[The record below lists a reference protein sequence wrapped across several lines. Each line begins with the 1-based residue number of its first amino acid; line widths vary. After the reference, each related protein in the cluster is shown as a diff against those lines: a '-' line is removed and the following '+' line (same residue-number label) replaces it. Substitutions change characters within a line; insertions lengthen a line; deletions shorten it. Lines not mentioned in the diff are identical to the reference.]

1 MSLYQLTLLAEDPPA
16 PVIRETELKTITFC
30 PVCKRPDR
38 PAYRSETVCVECKGG
53 KYRLLEDW
61 YPELIR
67 YRILPQPD
75 KAHLK
80 PWDIRVIWLAG
91 QYKCLRCKKDFEK
104 DLSNLHLDHV
114 VPQSAGGPTSILNTQ
129 PLCYKC
135 NSRKQASKNWRSWDC
150 RPPDWLERLNVARN
164 QLRGW
169 TVGGRSFEALLREL
183 VRE

>member
-30 PVCKRPDR
+30 PVCQRPDR

-80 PWDIRVIWLAG
+80 PWDIRAIWLAAG
-91 QYKCLRCKKDFEK
+91 YTCLKCKRDFRG
-104 DLSNLHLDHV
+104 DLSLLHLDHV
-114 VPQSAGGPTSILNTQ
+114 IPRVEGGPTEKTNLQT
-129 PLCYKC
+129 LCYRC
-135 NSRKQASKNWRSWDC
+135 NSRKGTSKNWQLWDC
-150 RPPDWLERLNVARN
+150 RPEDWQERLNVAYS
-164 QLRGW
+164 QLEHW
-169 TVGGRSFEALLREL
+169 TVGGKSFKEILQEL